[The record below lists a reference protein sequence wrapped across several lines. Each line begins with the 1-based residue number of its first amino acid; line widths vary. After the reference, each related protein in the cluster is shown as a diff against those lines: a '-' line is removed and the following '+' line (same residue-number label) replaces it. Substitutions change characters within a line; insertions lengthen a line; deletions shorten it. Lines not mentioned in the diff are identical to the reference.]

1 MKEKL
6 SNMLT
11 GLIKYHSNQH
21 CLMCILEIWLN
32 TLVKG
37 GYVYAVLMDLSKVFD
52 TLNHNY

>member
-11 GLIKYHSNQH
+11 GLIKYHNNQH
-21 CLMCILEIWLN
+21 CLMFILEIWLN